1 MEKKTDTK
9 SDQGWL
15 SGAADV
21 SGKLLVVTFAVVVS
35 LLFIWSLRAVVIPI
49 FLALL
54 IATQLAPAVAWLK
67 ARRVPP
73 GLAVAAVV
81 LLSLLVFAAVVV
93 GIVGQFVGQ
102 LDGLREQLSDGTD
115 DAAGWVAQH
124 SGPLDWN
131 RADVNQE
138 IDSLGERLEDSRDSI
153 FRGFLGGASAIAG
166 IGIGGLLAF
175 AFLIYMLSDG
185 GRAFSWFRARFEDES
200 RGEAVGRVG
209 MRAWDT
215 LTDYVR
221 GVSMVATFDAV
232 LIGTV
237 LFILGVPLAAA
248 LTAMVFLLA
257 FIPIIGAWVSGVIA
271 TLVTLAGN
279 GVEAAIVVAIV
290 SLAVQQLEA
299 LVVAPQVYRRMVR
312 LNPMVTLTA
321 VAIGTILAGVLGA
334 FIAVPVTATIW
345 ASIEEWRAIRS
356 GHAAP
361 PGRDAVPSEPAPSE
375 PAPSNSG

>member
-1 MEKKTDTK
+1 M
-9 SDQGWL
+9 

-21 SGKLLVVTFAVVVS
+21 SGKLLIVALAVVVT
-35 LLFIWSLRAVVIPI
+35 LLFVWSLRAVVIPI

-54 IATQLAPAVAWLK
+54 IATQLSPAVAWLK

-73 GLAVAAVV
+73 GLAVASVV
-81 LLSLLVFAAVVV
+81 LASILVFAGVLV
-93 GIVGQFVGQ
+93 GIVGQFIGE
-102 LDGLREQLSDGTD
+102 LDGLGQQISDGTD
-115 DAAGWVAQH
+115 DAAAWVAKN
-124 SGPLDWN
+124 SGPLDWS
-131 RADVNQE
+131 RADVDRE
-138 IDSLGERLEDSRDSI
+138 IDNLGERLEDSRDSI

-166 IGIGGLLAF
+166 IGVGALLAF
-175 AFLIYMLSDG
+175 AFLIYMLADG
-185 GRAFSWFRARFEDES
+185 GKSFRWFKARFEDEDL
-200 RGEAVGRVG
+200 GDALGRVG

-221 GVSMVATFDAV
+221 GVTLVATFDAI
-232 LIGTV
+232 LIGAV
-237 LFILGVPLAAA
+237 LFLLGVPLAGA
-248 LTAMVFLLA
+248 LTAMVFVFA

-279 GVEAAIVVAIV
+279 GFEAAIVVAAV

-312 LNPMVTLTA
+312 LNPMVTLAA
-321 VAIGTILAGVLGA
+321 VATGTILAGVLGA

-345 ASIEEWRAIRS
+345 ASIEEWRAIRK

-361 PGRDAVPSEPAPSE
+361 PGRDAVPTEPAPSE
-375 PAPSNSG
+375 PEPAA